1 MSVSLVAIAT
11 ATDAWQVDEDAPL
24 LVAALE
30 AEGMA
35 AVPAV
40 WDDPQVDWSRFDLV
54 VLRSTWDYTDR
65 LDEFL
70 AWIDRVA
77 SVTTVANPAAT
88 IRWNTDKHY
97 LDDLARRGVAVV
109 PTTFLDAAPNDGP
122 SNDDPPHDA
131 TAVRATLLG
140 VLDTADDDRRE
151 LVVKPTVSA
160 GSKDT
165 ARYDAA
171 QLDDAVT
178 HARRLLAVGRDIMV
192 QPYLSS
198 VDEAGETGMVL
209 LDGEF
214 SHAFRKGALLR
225 DGAADVDGLFAVEDI
240 SATTPGSDER
250 ELAAEVLV
258 AATDALDGVAP
269 RYARVD
275 VLRAADGAPVLLE
288 LELTEPSFFLWTDPS
303 AAARVARAVRGWA

>member
-1 MSVSLVAIAT
+1 MSVSLVALAT

-30 AEGMA
+30 VEGIS

-40 WDDPQVDWSRFDLV
+40 WDDPGVDWSSFDLV

-65 LDEFL
+65 LGEFL
-70 AWIDRVA
+70 AWIDRIA
-77 SVTTVANPAAT
+77 TVTTVANPPAT

-109 PTTFLDAAPNDGP
+109 PTSFVDAGAIPVG
-122 SNDDPPHDA
+122 A
-131 TAVRATLLG
+131 EIRATLTA
-140 VLDTADDDRRE
+140 VLDDAAAERRE

-165 ARYDAA
+165 ARYDER
-171 QLDDAVT
+171 QLDGAAA
-178 HARRLLAVGRDIMV
+178 HALRLLEDGRDVMV

-198 VDEAGETGMVL
+198 VDVAGETGMVL
-209 LDGEF
+209 LDGVY

-225 DGAADVDGLFAVEDI
+225 DGAADVDGLFAVEEI
-240 SATTPGSDER
+240 SATTPAGDEL
-250 ELAAEVLV
+250 ELARAVLH
-258 AATDALDGVAP
+258 AATEALGGIAP

-275 VLRAADGAPVLLE
+275 VLRGHDGTPVLLE
-288 LELTEPSFFLWTDPS
+288 LELTEPSFFLWTAPDAP
-303 AAARVARAVRGWA
+303 ARVARAIGGWA